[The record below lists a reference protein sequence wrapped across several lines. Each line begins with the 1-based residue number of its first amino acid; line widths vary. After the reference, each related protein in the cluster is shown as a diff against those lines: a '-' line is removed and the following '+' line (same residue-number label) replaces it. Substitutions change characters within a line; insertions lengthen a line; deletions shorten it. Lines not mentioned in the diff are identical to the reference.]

1 MDKNS
6 SFFDEDLIDLRKS
19 LIEHPLYNSMDNL
32 NDIKKFMEI
41 HVFAVWDFMSL
52 VKNLQINLTCIST
65 PWIPSKNSL
74 TARLINEIVWG
85 EETDIDKKLSLIHI

>member
-41 HVFAVWDFMSL
+41 HVFARSGNGDLYFSR
-52 VKNLQINLTCIST
+52 NG
-65 PWIPSKNSL
+65 
-74 TARLINEIVWG
+74 AG
-85 EETDIDKKLSLIHI
+85 